1 MHNKDRSGLRFKTIS
16 SANRDG
22 DVESNMFL
30 GSGVPLQHLYSF
42 GRYGVLRSPSCKAT
56 SNRWS
61 WSFVSTDVKQ
71 SVNLTEGNV
80 FKPLLVLSAPIVLS
94 QLMQVGYNLI
104 DTFWVGRLGADAVS
118 TISFAWPIVF
128 LLISLASGFTV
139 AGTTLVSQNEG
150 AGNTERVNH
159 VAGQTITFT
168 LIGSVVIA
176 VLGYLLAPTLLQ
188 IVGTPTG
195 TSIYADAVEYTRT
208 IFVGIYMM
216 FGFFMF
222 QALLR
227 GWGDT
232 VTPMYLMLLGV
243 VINLLPDPFLIFGFT
258 DNALFELLGLT
269 GLEST
274 LFGLTGFTGFG
285 VQGAAIATILARGT
299 GAIVGMWLLLSG
311 RVGIDL
317 SPSDF
322 RPERETIAKIVRI
335 GAPSSVEQSMRALG
349 VTALTALIALA
360 GPNAVAAFGIGN
372 RLNSLVFLPA
382 IGLAQGTATA
392 VGQNVGASKFD
403 RARRSVG
410 LSSAVIVGALAIVA
424 VIAYVFA
431 EPIVSIFVTGEG
443 AASVIGIGVD
453 YLRIIGPTF
462 LFLGVFRIINGA
474 FKGSGNTATS
484 MGLSIVSLWIFR
496 LPVAYVLITSFDM
509 GATGV
514 WYAIA
519 FSNVASALVAG
530 AWFLRGTWATSV
542 VGSDDEKDD
551 LVESSPE
558 QDTASSDQPTGGPA
572 CEADCVPE
580 HID

>member
-1 MHNKDRSGLRFKTIS
+1 M
-16 SANRDG
+16 
-22 DVESNMFL
+22 
-30 GSGVPLQHLYSF
+30 
-42 GRYGVLRSPSCKAT
+42 
-56 SNRWS
+56 
-61 WSFVSTDVKQ
+61 
-71 SVNLTEGNV
+71 
-80 FKPLLVLSAPIVLS
+80 VLSAPIVLS

-150 AGNTERVNH
+150 AGNEERVNH

-168 LIGSVVIA
+168 LLGSVVIA
-176 VLGYLLAPTLLQ
+176 VLGYFLAPTLLQ
-188 IVGTPTG
+188 IVGAPAG
-195 TSIYADAVEYTRT
+195 SSIYANAVEYTRT
-208 IFVGIYMM
+208 IFLGIYMM

-243 VINLLPDPFLIFGFT
+243 VINLILDPFLIFGFT
-258 DNALFELLGLT
+258 DNALLELLGLT
-269 GLEST
+269 GLESA
-274 LFGLTGFTGFG
+274 LFELTGFTGFG
-285 VQGAAIATILARGT
+285 VQGAAIATVLARGS

-311 RVGIDL
+311 RVGINL
-317 SPSDF
+317 SLSDF
-322 RPERETIAKIVRI
+322 RLELETVTKIVRI

-349 VTALTALIALA
+349 VTALTALVALA

-392 VGQNVGASKFD
+392 VGQNVGASKFG
-403 RARRSVG
+403 RARRSVA
-410 LSSAVIVGALAIVA
+410 LSSGVIVAALVVVA
-424 VIAYVFA
+424 VLAYVFA
-431 EPIVSIFVTGEG
+431 EPVVSIFVTGEE
-443 AASVIGIGVD
+443 AATVIGIGVD

-474 FKGSGNTATS
+474 FKGSGNTETS
-484 MGLSIVSLWIFR
+484 MVLSILSLWVFR
-496 LPVAYVLITSFDM
+496 LPLAYVLIAWFEM
-509 GATGV
+509 GAIGV

-542 VGSDDEKDD
+542 VESGDEEDEFD
-551 LVESSPE
+551 ESSLE
-558 QDTASSDQPTGGPA
+558 QDITSSDQPAGGPA
-572 CEADCVPE
+572 CEADCIPE
-580 HID
+580 HVD